1 MSSNDSCST
10 TQHSTIQL
18 YCDVVRLGVIWF
30 NTIQKN
36 MMLSSEYVPLP
47 PPCNWDEPAWEWTS
61 FEIPL
66 ALWQERHSDYFEITR
81 DLKRI
86 SHWPQWRYERGR
98 ACMHLNSFEWRNQS
112 EYKYRASTNN
122 YINKLEFTEANMV
135 ELMHHIL
142 ISSHA
147 VSFAHFQFIYLF
159 IYQSGPSHSVCRCKS
174 VNLIPSLVS
183 MMADVLQWLSC
194 IIGKI

>member
-1 MSSNDSCST
+1 M
-10 TQHSTIQL
+10 IQL
-18 YCDVVRLGVIWF
+18 YCDVVRLGIIWF
-30 NTIQKN
+30 NTTQFKRIWCYAQIF
-36 MMLSSEYVPLP
+36 LLHVTG
-47 PPCNWDEPAWEWTS
+47 TS
-61 FEIPL
+61 RRENGLIFEIPL

-122 YINKLEFTEANMV
+122 YINKLEFTEADMV

-142 ISSHA
+142 ISSHT